1 MANDNDMVVRQV
13 GLTFALLASPSKRD
27 VAWVQKHVDG
37 YGGRT
42 RDAAA
47 HLIERDVRELRD
59 LGVPARYQDGE
70 VWVVKDLYELPAV
83 DLTAEEASVVGLAAD
98 LSKPGSLGEFARS
111 GWTKLAASGATRS
124 MDAPALMNVSN
135 DIFQLRPDTLRAIV
149 KCVQAKQRISFDF
162 VRAPG
167 KDPERRAADPWGVVS
182 LNNRAYFVGYD
193 IDRDDVRVFRLK
205 KVSRLKKVRHSDAF
219 HERAGDLQALVEE
232 TLRGELIDATVTVTH
247 GTGEE
252 LAQRGSRTSKVGTG
266 GDTSAGGETDT
277 ITLRGVDRDWAVRT
291 IASLAGNVVAVEPL
305 EVREDVVKLLRTAL
319 EGEN

>member
-13 GLTFALLASPSKRD
+13 GLTFALLASPAKRD
-27 VAWVQKHVDG
+27 VTWVQKHVDG

-42 RDAAA
+42 RDAAT

-167 KDPERRAADPWGVVS
+167 KDPERRVDDPWGVVS

-205 KVSRLKKVRHSDAF
+205 KISKLKKVRHSDAF
-219 HERAGDLQALVEE
+219 HERASNLQALVEE

-252 LAQRGSRTSKVGTG
+252 LAQRGSRASKVG
-266 GDTSAGGETDT
+266 AGGEMDT

-291 IASLAGNVVAVEPL
+291 IASLAGNVLAVEPL

>member
-1 MANDNDMVVRQV
+1 M
-13 GLTFALLASPSKRD
+13 
-27 VAWVQKHVDG
+27 
-37 YGGRT
+37 
-42 RDAAA
+42 
-47 HLIERDVRELRD
+47 
-59 LGVPARYQDGE
+59 
-70 VWVVKDLYELPAV
+70 
-83 DLTAEEASVVGLAAD
+83 
-98 LSKPGSLGEFARS
+98 
-111 GWTKLAASGATRS
+111 
-124 MDAPALMNVSN
+124 
-135 DIFQLRPDTLRAIV
+135 

-167 KDPERRAADPWGVVS
+167 KDPERRVADPWGVVS

-205 KVSRLKKVRHSDAF
+205 KISRLKKVRHSDAF

-252 LAQRGSRTSKVGTG
+252 LAQRGSRTS
-266 GDTSAGGETDT
+266 GDTDT

-291 IASLAGNVVAVEPL
+291 IASLAGNVLAVEPL

>member
-13 GLTFALLASPSKRD
+13 GLTFALLASPAKRD
-27 VAWVQKHVDG
+27 VTWVQKHVDG

-42 RDAAA
+42 RDAAT

-167 KDPERRAADPWGVVS
+167 KDPERRVADPWGVVS

-205 KVSRLKKVRHSDAF
+205 KISKLKKVRHSDAF
-219 HERAGDLQALVEE
+219 HERASNLQALVRSSPSAAPAPPKSAREGRWTPSRCAAWTATGPCAPSPVSPE
-232 TLRGELIDATVTVTH
+232 TCSRWSRWRSVRTSLSCC
-247 GTGEE
+247 
-252 LAQRGSRTSKVGTG
+252 AQRWKGRTDGCG
-266 GDTSAGGETDT
+266 LQAPRA
-277 ITLRGVDRDWAVRT
+277 RGAP
-291 IASLAGNVVAVEPL
+291 A
-305 EVREDVVKLLRTAL
+305 
-319 EGEN
+319 

>member
-1 MANDNDMVVRQV
+1 VANDNDMVVRQV
-13 GLTFALLASPSKRD
+13 GLTFALLASPAKRD
-27 VAWVQKHVDG
+27 VAWVQANVDG

-42 RDAAA
+42 RDAAT

-83 DLTAEEASVVGLAAD
+83 DLTAKEASVVGLAAD

-124 MDAPALMNVSN
+124 MDAPALMSVSN
-135 DIFQLRPDTLRAIV
+135 DIFQLRPDALRAIV

-167 KDPERRAADPWGVVS
+167 KDAERRVVDPWGVVS

-205 KVSRLKKVRHSDAF
+205 KVSKLKKVRHSDAF

-232 TLRGELIDATVTVTH
+232 TLRGELIDVTVTVTH

-252 LAQRGSRTSKVGTG
+252 LAQRGTRASKVGTDG
-266 GDTSAGGETDT
+266 QDHDT
-277 ITLRGVDRDWAVRT
+277 ITLRDVDRDWAVRT
-291 IASLAGNVVAVEPL
+291 IASLAGSVVAVEPVQ
-305 EVREDVVKLLRTAL
+305 VRQDVVKLLRTAV
-319 EGEN
+319 EGSD

>member
-1 MANDNDMVVRQV
+1 MANDKDMVVRQV
-13 GLTFALLASPSKRD
+13 GLTFALLASPAKRD
-27 VAWVQKHVDG
+27 VAWVQTNVDG

-42 RDAAA
+42 RDAAT

-162 VRAPG
+162 VRAL
-167 KDPERRAADPWGVVS
+167 S
-182 LNNRAYFVGYD
+182 L
-193 IDRDDVRVFRLK
+193 I
-205 KVSRLKKVRHSDAF
+205 H
-219 HERAGDLQALVEE
+219 
-232 TLRGELIDATVTVTH
+232 I
-247 GTGEE
+247 
-252 LAQRGSRTSKVGTG
+252 
-266 GDTSAGGETDT
+266 
-277 ITLRGVDRDWAVRT
+277 
-291 IASLAGNVVAVEPL
+291 
-305 EVREDVVKLLRTAL
+305 
-319 EGEN
+319 

>member
-1 MANDNDMVVRQV
+1 VANDNDMVVRQV
-13 GLTFALLASPSKRD
+13 GLTFALLASPAKRD
-27 VAWVQKHVDG
+27 VAWVQANVDG

-42 RDAAA
+42 RDAAT

-83 DLTAEEASVVGLAAD
+83 DLTSEEASVVGLAAD

-124 MDAPALMNVSN
+124 MDAPALMSVSN

-167 KDPERRAADPWGVVS
+167 KDAERRVVDPWGVVS

-205 KVSRLKKVRHSDAF
+205 KVSGLKKVRHTDPF

-232 TLRGELIDATVTVTH
+232 TLRGELISATVTVTR
-247 GTGEE
+247 GSGEE
-252 LAQRGSRTSKVGTG
+252 LAQRGTRTSGV
-266 GDTSAGGETDT
+266 DTDGQDHDT
-277 ITLRGVDRDWAVRT
+277 ITLRDVDRDWAVRT
-291 IASLAGNVVAVEPL
+291 IASLAGSVVAVEPVQ
-305 EVREDVVKLLRTAL
+305 VRQDVVKLLRTAV
-319 EGEN
+319 EGSD

>member
-1 MANDNDMVVRQV
+1 M
-13 GLTFALLASPSKRD
+13 
-27 VAWVQKHVDG
+27 
-37 YGGRT
+37 
-42 RDAAA
+42 
-47 HLIERDVRELRD
+47 
-59 LGVPARYQDGE
+59 
-70 VWVVKDLYELPAV
+70 WVVKDLYELPAV

-124 MDAPALMNVSN
+124 MDAPALMSVSN

-167 KDPERRAADPWGVVS
+167 KDPERRVADPWGVVS

-205 KVSRLKKVRHSDAF
+205 KVSKLKKVRHSDAF

-252 LAQRGSRTSKVGTG
+252 LAQRGSRTSGVG
-266 GDTSAGGETDT
+266 AGGEMDT

-291 IASLAGNVVAVEPL
+291 IANLAGTVVAVEL
-305 EVREDVVKLLRTAL
+305 SEVREDVVKLLRTAL

>member
-13 GLTFALLASPSKRD
+13 GLTFALLASPAKRD
-27 VAWVQKHVDG
+27 VAWVQANVDG

-42 RDAAA
+42 RDAAT

-83 DLTAEEASVVGLAAD
+83 DLTSEEASVVGLAAD

-124 MDAPALMNVSN
+124 MDAPALMSVSN

-167 KDPERRAADPWGVVS
+167 KDAERRVVDPWGVVS

-205 KVSRLKKVRHSDAF
+205 KVSGLKKVRHIDAF

-232 TLRGELIDATVTVTH
+232 ALRGELIDATVTVTR

-252 LAQRGSRTSKVGTG
+252 LAQRGTRASGA
-266 GDTSAGGETDT
+266 DTDGQDHDT
-277 ITLRGVDRDWAVRT
+277 ITLRDVDRDWAVRT
-291 IASLAGNVVAVEPL
+291 IASLAGSVVAVEPVQ
-305 EVREDVVKLLRTAL
+305 VRQDVVKLLRTAV
-319 EGEN
+319 EGSD

>member
-13 GLTFALLASPSKRD
+13 GLTFALLASPAKRD
-27 VAWVQKHVDG
+27 VAWVQANVDG

-42 RDAAA
+42 RDAAT

-124 MDAPALMNVSN
+124 MDAPALMSVSN

-167 KDPERRAADPWGVVS
+167 KAPERRVVDPWGVVS

-193 IDRDDVRVFRLK
+193 IEREDVRVFRLK
-205 KVSRLKKVRHSDAF
+205 KVSGLKKVRHIDAF

-232 TLRGELIDATVTVTH
+232 ALRGELIDATVTVTH

-252 LAQRGSRTSKVGTG
+252 LAQRGTRASGV
-266 GDTSAGGETDT
+266 DTDGQDHDT
-277 ITLRGVDRDWAVRT
+277 ITLRDVDRDWAVRT
-291 IASLAGNVVAVEPL
+291 IASLAGSVVAVEPVQ
-305 EVREDVVKLLRTAL
+305 VRQDVVKLLRTAV
-319 EGEN
+319 EGSD

>member
-1 MANDNDMVVRQV
+1 MVVRQV
-13 GLTFALLASPSKRD
+13 GLTFALLASPAKRD
-27 VAWVQKHVDG
+27 VAWVQANVDG

-42 RDAAA
+42 RDAAT

-124 MDAPALMNVSN
+124 MDAPALMSVSN

-167 KDPERRAADPWGVVS
+167 KAQERRVVDPWGVVS

-193 IDRDDVRVFRLK
+193 IEREDVRVFRLK
-205 KVSRLKKVRHSDAF
+205 KVSGLKKVRHIDAF

-232 TLRGELIDATVTVTH
+232 TLRGELISATVTVTR

-252 LAQRGSRTSKVGTG
+252 LAQRGSRASKVG
-266 GDTSAGGETDT
+266 AGGETDT
-277 ITLRGVDRDWAVRT
+277 ITLRDVDRDWAVRT
-291 IASLAGNVVAVEPL
+291 IASLAGNVVAVEP
-305 EVREDVVKLLRTAL
+305 VQVCEDVVKLLRTAV
-319 EGEN
+319 EGSD